1 MCYLWNSIRLTA
13 ATTTIVFFITDVYD
27 SLVIDSTK
35 TIIPLFLK
43 ISQYIAA
50 MSKLIKMWSSMSNM
64 SPRKFTCQCN
74 TCHWILKQVSLPPC
88 QILSHGRGMGGR
100 GRRTSSDDQRV
111 AVRIKCRHLC
121 GAAGGAIMGI
131 WPRAYPAIPGRL
143 DFARTNYLEC
153 SVWPVDA
160 GCF

>member
-1 MCYLWNSIRLTA
+1 MFIQKCLIVTCVSHVLIIYEAALGWQLQRQRLFF
-13 ATTTIVFFITDVYD
+13 FFITDVYD

-35 TIIPLFLK
+35 TIIPRFFK

-74 TCHWILKQVSLPPC
+74 TCHWILKQVSLPPW
-88 QILSHGRGMGGR
+88 QILSHGRGMGCR
-100 GRRTSSDDQRV
+100 RSGRRTSSDEQRV

-121 GAAGGAIMGI
+121 GVVGGTIMGI
-131 WPRAYPAIPGRL
+131 WPPTRL
-143 DFARTNYLEC
+143 SLA
-153 SVWPVDA
+153 A
-160 GCF
+160 